1 MKKIFHLCFT
11 GGPCGGKSTAITK
24 VFAELTKRG
33 YTVLVVPE
41 SATEII
47 VNGITAD
54 IIGNKKFQEFL
65 FEKQIKKEKLYHKVT
80 KCIQNDKIVIIY
92 DRGLMDSKCYMSDE
106 EFKNLLKVYKTNEM
120 EIKSRYDA
128 IFHLVTAA
136 NGASNYYTTANNSA
150 RKEGVEEAIALDN
163 RCIEVWTG
171 HPHFRV
177 IDNSTDFENKIKR
190 LLKEIYSV
198 IGDPVP
204 IEIERKFLIKK
215 ESINYISKFC
225 SATVCDITQFYLKKQ
240 NGFERRIRSF
250 GIDGNYSYFYTKKK
264 KNKDEGRIEIER
276 KISQKEYLKYLA
288 EEVDTSISCIKKK
301 RVCFV
306 YKSEYIEIDLFEFSD
321 DKAIMEIELTSMS
334 QKIELPEFI
343 QIIKEVTDDDTYS
356 NYNLAKTKKLD

>member
-11 GGPCGGKSTAITK
+11 GGPCGGKSTAIIK
-24 VFAELTKRG
+24 VFAELSKKG

-47 VNGITAD
+47 VSGITTD
-54 IIGNKKFQEFL
+54 LIGNKKFQEIL
-65 FEKQIKKEKLYHKVT
+65 FEKQIKKEKLYNKV
-80 KCIQNDKIVIIY
+80 KKYISNDKIVIIY
-92 DRGLMDSKCYMSDE
+92 DRGLMDSKCYMLDE
-106 EFKNLLKVYKTNEM
+106 EFDNLLKVYKTNEI

-128 IFHLVTAA
+128 VFHLVTAA
-136 NGASNYYTTANNSA
+136 NGAVDYYTTANNSA
-150 RKEGVEEAIALDN
+150 RKEGIEEAIALDN
-163 RCIEVWTG
+163 RCIEAWTG

-177 IDNSTDFENKIKR
+177 IDNSTDFDNKIKR

-215 ESINYISKFC
+215 ESINDISKFC
-225 SATVCDITQFYLKKQ
+225 STTVCDIIQFYLTNQ
-240 NGFERRIRSF
+240 SGFERRIRSF

-264 KNKDEGRIEIER
+264 KNINGGRIEIER

-288 EEVDTSISCIKKK
+288 GEVDTSISCIRKK

-306 YKSEYIEIDLFEFSD
+306 YKSEYIEIDFFEFSD

-343 QIIKEVTDDDTYS
+343 QIIKEVTNDDAYS
-356 NYNLAKTKKLD
+356 NYNLAKTQKLD